1 LHDASQLPKVR
12 RTIGKWQARFNP
24 RPAGAA
30 VKTQPDERA
39 AMNPIVLIPSRMAST
54 RLPGKPLADIHGR
67 AMILHVLDRAREADI
82 GPVAVAC
89 GDAEIVAAIRADG
102 GTAVLTDPS
111 LPRGSDRVQA
121 ALAVLDPEARHDV
134 IVNLQGDLPTI
145 PPDYLRSVLAPLAD
159 PAIAIATLVAPIT
172 SPEEAALAS
181 VVKAAVAF
189 DGGRAVSPALYFSRA
204 AIPSGDGPLWHHIGI
219 YAFRRQALA
228 RFVALPESPL
238 EKRESLEQLRALE
251 AGMRIACA
259 RVEHAPFGV
268 DTPADLERA
277 RAALAPKP

>member
-1 LHDASQLPKVR
+1 
-12 RTIGKWQARFNP
+12 
-24 RPAGAA
+24 
-30 VKTQPDERA
+30 
-39 AMNPIVLIPSRMAST
+39 MNPIVLIPSRMAST

-67 AMILHVLDRAREADI
+67 AMILHVLDRAREAGI

-89 GDAEIVAAIRADG
+89 GDPEIAAAVRADG
-102 GTAVLTDPS
+102 GAAVLTDPS

-121 ALAVLDPEARHDV
+121 
-134 IVNLQGDLPTI
+134 
-145 PPDYLRSVLAPLAD
+145 PLAD
-159 PAIAIATLVAPIT
+159 PAIDIATLVAPIAT
-172 SPEEAALAS
+172 EEETNSPS

-204 AIPSGDGPLWHHIGI
+204 AIPAGDGPRWHHIGI

-238 EKRESLEQLRALE
+238 ERRESLEQLRALE

-259 RVEHAPFGV
+259 RVDHAPFGV

-277 RAALAPKP
+277 RAELAPNRHA